1 MDMNAVVIGGSS
13 GIGKEVCARL
23 LGQGYTVYNA
33 SRREN
38 DNKSVINLDVDVS
51 KAGQLEK
58 VFGVL
63 PCPDVVVYSAG
74 FSMAAPI
81 EYVEESD
88 YRYLFEVN
96 YFGLLKTV
104 QLCAKPMRESG
115 SGKIIAVSSMGGVMP
130 IAFDAY
136 YSSSKAAV
144 DMLIKEAN
152 IELNPYNVFLTAM
165 RPGGT
170 ATRFTFKRKVYP
182 EQDVG
187 VYGDRLNKAAVA
199 LADIEQSGMT
209 AGEVADCILNVVE
222 SKKPPQTVSAG
233 LVNKSLSFAKRLLPD
248 SVSALINKNTY
259 LQ

>member
-1 MDMNAVVIGGSS
+1 MEQTAVVIGGSS
-13 GIGKEVCARL
+13 GIGKEVCCRL

-38 DNKSVINLDVDVS
+38 DNKSVINLCIDVS
-51 KAGQLEK
+51 KPQQLEK
-58 VFGVL
+58 VFSVL
-63 PCPDVVVYSAG
+63 PAPDAVVYSAG

-81 EYVEESD
+81 EYVCEED

-96 YFGLLKTV
+96 YFGLLKTI
-104 QLCAKPMRESG
+104 QLCSKPMRENG

-130 IAFDAY
+130 IAFDAF

-144 DMLIKEAN
+144 DMLIRAAN
-152 IELNPYNVFLTAM
+152 IELNPYNVFLTAV

-187 VYGDRLNKAAVA
+187 VYGDKMNKAAVA
-199 LADIEQSGMT
+199 LADIEQGGMS
-209 AGEVADCILNVVE
+209 AAAVADCIMNVLQ
-222 SKKPPQTVSAG
+222 SKKPPETVSAG
-233 LVNKSLSFAKRLLPD
+233 IMNKGITLAKKVLPS
-248 SVSALINKNTY
+248 SVSSMLNRSTY